1 MTATSPGE
9 LRQAQLSGAAI
20 GLAVRP
26 RGGVTQT
33 FSEVVVTEVTDDEV
47 TVADEVGVV
56 RTFALEELVDVDAEA
71 RQRRRLRGVD
81 RLFDVLGLTR

>member
-20 GLAVRP
+20 RLAVRP
-26 RGGVTQT
+26 RCGVTQT

-81 RLFDVLGLTR
+81 RLFDVLGFTR